1 MSCTVGLVPLNNHS
15 PPKSE
20 LGGKSGVFGRGA
32 VSCSKKPTKRKGRY
46 SPCYFELTLLSPDT
60 KMTMTDVDF
69 TAILTAHL
77 AQFSEGHQPIVP
89 LFKNS
94 DGSIDRDKT
103 LALPCYMDLARA

>member
-1 MSCTVGLVPLNNHS
+1 
-15 PPKSE
+15 
-20 LGGKSGVFGRGA
+20 
-32 VSCSKKPTKRKGRY
+32 
-46 SPCYFELTLLSPDT
+46 
-60 KMTMTDVDF
+60 MTMTDADF